1 MSGRSPRPSHI
12 TIGKVV
18 GPHGILGG
26 LKIAPTTSFLQR
38 FEPGRTIY
46 INDEPVTVKRLMAH
60 KSQIRIETKEIT
72 DRNQAERLKWALV
85 SVPADETP
93 ELEEDEFFSADLIG
107 LKAVDESGNQLGV
120 VDEVF
125 SSPAHDVLKIGS
137 AMVPAVMEFVKEVDL
152 ENGVIVITPIPGM
165 FEE

>member
-26 LKIAPTTSFLQR
+26 LKIAPTTDFLQR
-38 FEPGRTIY
+38 FEVGRIIY
-46 INDEPVTVKRLMAH
+46 INDQPVTIKRLMAH
-60 KSQIRIETKEIT
+60 KTQVRIETKEIT
-72 DRNQAERLKWALV
+72 DRNTAETLKWAKV
-85 SVPADETP
+85 SVPADEIP

-107 LKAVDESGNQLGV
+107 LKAVDESGNVLGV
-120 VDEVF
+120 VSDVF
-125 SSPAHDVLKIGS
+125 SSPAHDVLQIGS

-152 ENGVIVITPIPGM
+152 EAGVIVITPIPGM

>member
-26 LKIAPTTSFLQR
+26 LKIAPTTDFLQR
-38 FEPGRTIY
+38 FEVGRTIY
-46 INDEPVTVKRLMAH
+46 INDRPVTIKRLMAH
-60 KSQIRIETKEIT
+60 KTQVRIETKEIT
-72 DRNQAERLKWALV
+72 DRNTAETLKWAKV
-85 SVPADETP
+85 SVPADEIP

-107 LKAVDESGNQLGV
+107 LKAVDESGNVLGV
-120 VDEVF
+120 VSDVF
-125 SSPAHDVLKIGS
+125 SSPAHDVLQIGS

-152 ENGVIVITPIPGM
+152 EAGVIVITPIPGM

>member
-26 LKIAPTTSFLQR
+26 IKIAPTTDFLQR
-38 FEPGRTIY
+38 FEPGRVIY
-46 INDEPVTVKRLMAH
+46 LNDQPVTIKRLMAH
-60 KSQIRIETKEIT
+60 KTQVRIETKEIL
-72 DRNQAERLKWALV
+72 DRNTAETFKWAKV

-107 LKAVDESGNQLGV
+107 LKVVDESGRVLGA
-120 VDEVF
+120 VDDVF
-125 SSPAHDVLKIGS
+125 SSPAHDILQIGS

-152 ENGVIVITPIPGM
+152 ENGVIIVMPIPGM

>member
-26 LKIAPTTSFLQR
+26 LKIAPTTVFLGR
-38 FEPGRTIY
+38 FDPGRTIY
-46 INDEPVTVKRLMAH
+46 INDKPVTIKRLMVH
-60 KSQIRIETKEIT
+60 KKQVRIETQEIT
-72 DRNQAERLKWALV
+72 DRNQAEALKWA
-85 SVPADETP
+85 SVTVPEDEIP

-107 LKAVDESGNQLGV
+107 LKAIDESGKVLGT
-120 VDEVF
+120 VDDVF
-125 SSPAHDVLKIGS
+125 ASPAHDILQIGT

-152 ENGVIVITPIPGM
+152 EAGVIVITPILGM
-165 FEE
+165 FED